1 MALQNEKN
9 SRYLLRDWKPENPA
23 FWENKGKH
31 NARRN
36 LWISVSCLLLAFC
49 VWMLFSAVTVNLNKI
64 GFNFTT
70 DQLFLL
76 TALPSV
82 SGALLRVPYSFM
94 VPIFGG
100 RRWTVF
106 STAILI
112 IPCVWLGIAV
122 QNPNTP
128 FGIFIV
134 IALLCGFAGANFA
147 SSMGNISFFFPK
159 AKQGSALGINGG
171 LGNLGVSVM
180 QLVAPLVI
188 FVPVFA
194 FLGVNGVPQADGS
207 VMSLANAAWI
217 WVPLLAIATIAA
229 WSGMNDIAM
238 SIGPMFGLFLHD
250 GGVSFATIFCYAL
263 GSCMLGFLSASLVK
277 TPYKP
282 PVKREPISLDRF
294 ILLKGM
300 PAGLSL
306 LLLSIPYGMT
316 TNYVAM
322 YAREIGIHTQTGFF
336 FTFMAIGMA
345 ISRIFSGKLVD
356 RGKITQV
363 IAAGLN
369 LVIISFFLLAS
380 CVYLI
385 QWNDAA
391 CTILFFG
398 IALLMGIGF
407 GIMFPA
413 FNTLFVNLAPNN
425 QRGTATSTYLTSW
438 DVGIGIGML
447 TGGYIAEICSFDKA
461 YLFGACLT
469 VVSAVYFKLKVTP
482 HYHKNK
488 LR

>member
-1 MALQNEKN
+1 
-9 SRYLLRDWKPENPA
+9 
-23 FWENKGKH
+23 
-31 NARRN
+31 
-36 LWISVSCLLLAFC
+36 
-49 VWMLFSAVTVNLNKI
+49 
-64 GFNFTT
+64 
-70 DQLFLL
+70 
-76 TALPSV
+76 
-82 SGALLRVPYSFM
+82 
-94 VPIFGG
+94 
-100 RRWTVF
+100 
-106 STAILI
+106 
-112 IPCVWLGIAV
+112 
-122 QNPNTP
+122 
-128 FGIFIV
+128 
-134 IALLCGFAGANFA
+134 
-147 SSMGNISFFFPK
+147 
-159 AKQGSALGINGG
+159 
-171 LGNLGVSVM
+171 
-180 QLVAPLVI
+180 
-188 FVPVFA
+188 
-194 FLGVNGVPQADGS
+194 
-207 VMSLANAAWI
+207 
-217 WVPLLAIATIAA
+217 
-229 WSGMNDIAM
+229 
-238 SIGPMFGLFLHD
+238 
-250 GGVSFATIFCYAL
+250 
-263 GSCMLGFLSASLVK
+263 
-277 TPYKP
+277 
-282 PVKREPISLDRF
+282 
-294 ILLKGM
+294 
-300 PAGLSL
+300 
-306 LLLSIPYGMT
+306 MT

-469 VVSAVYFKLKVTP
+469 VVDLFLEKGPAWWFWKSWSMREQEAQKFTQSLQVTGQLEMLTISLP
-482 HYHKNK
+482 RQKTEVVTG
-488 LR
+488 